1 MAGELLYRL
10 VMKLRAWVVG
20 VVVWAGCGGGVAHT
34 GRAHVENAL
43 AVDGCAWL
51 VTMGSEEFT
60 PDGASI
66 AKLEPLMAGMSR
78 DFDLAFTT
86 TGKMKTVHCGWS
98 QRTNVREIAIAVA
111 APVP

>member
-10 VMKLRAWVVG
+10 VMKRIAVVVG
-20 VVVWAGCGGGVAHT
+20 LALAGCGGGVSHT

-86 TGKMKTVHCGWS
+86 TGKTKTVHCGWS
-98 QRTNVREIAIAVA
+98 QRADVREIAIAVA